1 MSLWRK
7 RAGNIPDEVK
17 QDMENKGA
25 IVIGNYALWNLNDD
39 DAFGITFIPTG
50 EMGGFHRADFEA
62 YVKGFFG
69 LNF

>member
-7 RAGNIPDEVK
+7 RAGNMPDEVK

-39 DAFGITFIPTG
+39 DAFGSRSYRQ
-50 EMGGFHRADFEA
+50 ERWA
-62 YVKGFFG
+62 VSSR
-69 LNF
+69 